1 MIYTLYAC
9 LEGTRGQDNEV
20 TLTLVV
26 DRPAPP
32 HYLADFVGG
41 SGAIADGYSDTKQ
54 MFQIDDYKYDAQRL
68 ELSFEDGRRHV
79 LNPAFQ
85 QTSAGEVVRSLVVLP
100 LASAQRLN
108 LNKSDFENSQYV
120 VTHASWWQPIGIHR
134 R

>member
-20 TLTLVV
+20 TLTLSV

-32 HYLADFVGG
+32 YYLADFVGG
-41 SGAIADGYSDTKQ
+41 SGAVSDGYSDTKQ
-54 MFQIDDYKYDAQRL
+54 MFQIDACKHDAQRL

-85 QTSAGEVVRSLVVLP
+85 QTYTGEVVRPLVVLP

-108 LNKSDFENSQYV
+108 LNRSDFDDSKYV
-120 VTHASWWQPIGIHR
+120 VTHASWWEPIGTR
-134 R
+134 RR